1 MTVRMAEER
10 AISGGATSLKPP
22 VSPSLNPS
30 ASAPP
35 IGPGPDSANS
45 L

>member
-1 MTVRMAEER
+1 MTVRIAEGR
-10 AISGGATSLKPP
+10 AIAGGATSWKPP
-22 VSPSLNPS
+22 GSPSLNPS
-30 ASAPP
+30 AFAPP